1 MGWFAAAVEVD
12 VAGVDWRV
20 RAPRIA
26 LALAV
31 VAVLLAGVGVVLY
44 GRSPAEAGTS
54 LAAGGAELSFNGVEV
69 FVPPGAVAEGTR
81 VSLGDAG
88 NGTVPARAVRRTGG
102 GVRVTFEG
110 AQPRLPVQVRIP
122 AAQPPDGL
130 SPVLITGGT
139 KPYLVPATY
148 DVATHRLIADVVQPQ
163 GVWGGLL
170 DFAEFARDAVNVPAP
185 ARPDCA
191 GRAMSASGV
200 TVGIA
205 GNYGADQASA
215 VWPCVALD
223 NGRVSVTLA
232 AGTSMSYRVDVPSGW
247 PANGK
252 SDLLMGD
259 VPLTYDVPQGRVP
272 ATVRGRVDPG
282 PYLGVTLARM
292 ARGASD
298 LFGTSAVGDNEMV
311 GCAAAAGAARY
322 VPDRPFPEVVADLW
336 TALKPCVG
344 PAAPAVFERV
354 SGSLG
359 AIAAN
364 LEPVVRKA
372 ADAGFSVQLTVKR
385 GGESHTDVVEY
396 RPWSGSRV
404 AGSLRTTSASGS
416 CWATSTVSRRQDA
429 YRCSTVDDLLYDP
442 CFASVSAA
450 AQVVCPV
457 AQTKAVLLALTGAL
471 PSPPKAEGKADL
483 FLLAL
488 TTGLQC
494 SAFTG
499 NAVAVG
505 GMNARFACDDHKT
518 LLYGD
523 LDTSSP
529 LWTAQAAVGEVAP
542 LRLVTIVKAYR

>member
-1 MGWFAAAVEVD
+1 M
-12 VAGVDWRV
+12 AGVDWRV
-20 RAPRIA
+20 RAPRIG

-31 VAVLLAGVGVVLY
+31 VAVLLAGVGVVVY
-44 GRSPAEAGTS
+44 GRSPAAATAEAGTS
-54 LAAGGAELSFNGVEV
+54 LVAGGAELSFNGVEV
-69 FVPPGAVAEGTR
+69 SVPPGAVADGTR
-81 VSLGDAG
+81 VSLSDAG

-110 AQPRLPVQVRIP
+110 ARPRLPVQVRIP
-122 AAQPPDGL
+122 ALRPPDGL
-130 SPVLITGGT
+130 SPVLITDKT
-139 KPYLVPATY
+139 LVPATY
-148 DVATHRLIADVVQPQ
+148 DAVTHRLIADVLQPQ

-170 DFAEFARDAVNVPAP
+170 DVAEFAREAVNVPAP

-191 GRAMSASGV
+191 GRAVSASGV
-200 TVGIA
+200 TVGMA
-205 GNYGADQASA
+205 GNYGAGQASA

-223 NGRVSVTLA
+223 NGRVSVTLT
-232 AGTSMSYRVDVPSGW
+232 AGTSMSYRVEVPSGW

-252 SDLLMGD
+252 NDLLLGD
-259 VPLTYDVPQGRVP
+259 RPLTYDVSQGRVP
-272 ATVRGRVDPG
+272 GTVRGRADPG

-292 ARGASD
+292 ARGVLD
-298 LFGTSAVGDNEMV
+298 LFGTSALGDNEMV

-322 VPDRPFPEVVADLW
+322 VADRPFPEVVADLW

-344 PAAPAVFERV
+344 TAAPSVFERI

-372 ADAGFSVQLTVKR
+372 ADASFSVQLTVR
-385 GGESHTDVVEY
+385 HGGEPHTDVVEY
-396 RPWSGSRV
+396 RPWSGSR
-404 AGSLRTTSASGS
+404 AAASLRTTSASGS

-442 CFASVSAA
+442 CFTSVSAA

-457 AQTKAVLLALTGAL
+457 AQSKAVLLALTGAL
-471 PSPPKAEGKADL
+471 PSPSPPKAEGKADL
-483 FLLAL
+483 FLLVL

-494 SAFTG
+494 SGFTG

-523 LDTSSP
+523 PDTSGP
-529 LWTAQAAVGEVAP
+529 LWTIQAAVGEVAP
-542 LRLVTIVKAYR
+542 LRSVTIVKAYR

>member
-1 MGWFAAAVEVD
+1 M
-12 VAGVDWRV
+12 AGVDWRV

-31 VAVLLAGVGVVLY
+31 VAVLLAGVGVVVY
-44 GRSPAEAGTS
+44 GRSPAGATAEAATS
-54 LAAGGAELSFNGVEV
+54 FVAGGAQLSFNGVEV
-69 FVPPGAVAEGTR
+69 SVPPGAVADGTR

-110 AQPRLPVQVRIP
+110 ARPRLPVQVRIP
-122 AAQPPDGL
+122 APRPPDGL
-130 SPVLITGGT
+130 SPVLITD
-139 KPYLVPATY
+139 KSLVPATY
-148 DVATHRLIADVVQPQ
+148 DAVTRRLIADVVQPQ

-170 DFAEFARDAVNVPAP
+170 DFAEFAHDAVNVPAP

-191 GRAMSASGV
+191 GRAASASGV
-200 TVGIA
+200 TVGIV

-223 NGRVSVTLA
+223 NGRVSVTLT
-232 AGTSMSYRVDVPSGW
+232 AGTSMSYRVDVPPGW
-247 PANGK
+247 PSSGK
-252 SDLLMGD
+252 SDLLVGD
-259 VPLTYDVPQGRVP
+259 VPLTYDVSQGRVP

-282 PYLGVTLARM
+282 PFLGVTLARM
-292 ARGASD
+292 AHEVSD

-322 VPDRPFPEVVADLW
+322 APDRPFPEVVADLW
-336 TALKPCVG
+336 TALKPCLR
-344 PAAPAVFERV
+344 PAAPSVFERI

-372 ADAGFSVQLTVKR
+372 AVAGFSVQLTVKR
-385 GGESHTDVVEY
+385 GGEPHTDVVEY

-404 AGSLRTTSASGS
+404 VASLRTTSASGS

-442 CFASVSAA
+442 CFASVSVA

-457 AQTKAVLLALTGAL
+457 AQTKAVLLTLTGAL
-471 PSPPKAEGKADL
+471 PSPPKAEGTADL
-483 FLLAL
+483 FLLVLA
-488 TTGLQC
+488 TGLQC
-494 SAFTG
+494 SRFTG

-523 LDTSSP
+523 PDTSGP
-529 LWTAQAAVGEVAP
+529 LWTSQAAVGEVAP
-542 LRLVTIVKAYR
+542 LRPVTIVKAYR

>member
-1 MGWFAAAVEVD
+1 

-26 LALAV
+26 LTLAV
-31 VAVLLAGVGVVLY
+31 VAVLLAGVGVVVY
-44 GRSPAEAGTS
+44 GRSPAAATADTGTS
-54 LAAGGAELSFNGVEV
+54 LVGGGAVLSFNGVEV
-69 FVPPGAVAEGTR
+69 AVPPGAVADGTR

-102 GVRVTFEG
+102 GVLVIFEG

-122 AAQPPDGL
+122 APQPPDGL
-130 SPVLITGGT
+130 SPVLITERT
-139 KPYLVPATY
+139 LVPATY
-148 DVATHRLIADVVQPQ
+148 DAATHRLIADVVQPH

-170 DFAEFARDAVNVPAP
+170 DFAEFARDAVNVAAP

-191 GRAMSASGV
+191 GRAVSASGV

-223 NGRVSVTLA
+223 NGRVSVTLT
-232 AGTSMSYRVDVPSGW
+232 AGTPMSYRVDVPSGW
-247 PANGK
+247 STNGQH
-252 SDLLMGD
+252 DLLMGD
-259 VPLTYDVPQGRVP
+259 APLTYDVPQGRVP

-282 PYLGVTLARM
+282 PYVGVALGRV
-292 ARGASD
+292 ARGALD
-298 LFGTSAVGDNEMV
+298 LFGAGAVRDNEML
-311 GCAAAAGAARY
+311 GCAAAAGAAHY
-322 VPDRPFPEVVADLW
+322 LPDRPFPEVVTELW
-336 TALKPCVG
+336 TALKPCLEPVDT
-344 PAAPAVFERV
+344 AVFERL

-359 AIAAN
+359 VIAAN
-364 LEPVVRKA
+364 LEVVRKA
-372 ADAGFSVQLTVKR
+372 ADTVFSVQLTMNR
-385 GGESHTDVVEY
+385 GGGPHTDVAEY

-404 AGSLRTTSASGS
+404 AASLRTTSASGS

-442 CFASVSAA
+442 CFASVSTAA

-457 AQTKAVLLALTGAL
+457 APTKAVLLTLTGAL

-483 FLLAL
+483 FLFVL

-523 LDTSSP
+523 PDVGSP

-542 LRLVTIVKAYR
+542 LRLVAIVKAYR